1 MPAVLTIAIPTY
13 NRAAKLQAQLE
24 RLAPQLTA
32 AAHCVVYDNASTDGT
47 REVVAKF
54 AAQKIG
60 YVCAPVNGGG
70 GRNFL
75 RCYEECSTEW
85 LWLLSDDDPISA
97 RAVADL
103 LRLIQDCP
111 ADFIH
116 TASPLCPHTAEVVVA
131 EVPSLLRQDTVGAL
145 LWISTGVYRC
155 HAFRPLLRHYAESI
169 SSWGPQMVMVLKL
182 LEEQRGKV
190 LITQTRLIT
199 DSPYEAPR
207 WSTLDFISRFS
218 QLPGYL
224 LVPGDQALLA
234 QLIAD
239 ECYQRMLLVGLRELD
254 TPEKIRR
261 WQRVRRQV
269 GFHLRA
275 FGAQPPL
282 WTVIRK
288 NEWRRAGRRKQSLLV
303 LQQSLLLLVLS
314 VCPTT
319 WFRFVLRRL
328 PKPGW
333 LEELLH
339 PRTNLTLVP
348 EL

>member
-24 RLAPQLTA
+24 RLAPQLTE

-47 REVVAKF
+47 REVVARF

-60 YVCAPVNGGG
+60 YAGAPVNGGA

-75 RCYEECSTEW
+75 RCYEECPTEW

-97 RAVADL
+97 SAVADL

-116 TASPLCPHTAEVVVA
+116 TASPLCPHAAEVVVA
-131 EVPSLLRQDTVGAL
+131 DLPSLLRQATVESL
-145 LWISTGVYRC
+145 LWISTGIYR
-155 HAFRPLLRHYAESI
+155 HAAFRPLLRHYTESI
-169 SSWGPQMVMVLKL
+169 SSWGPQMFLMLKL

-190 LITQTRLIT
+190 LISQTRLIT

-207 WSTLDFISRFS
+207 WSTLEFISRFI

-224 LVPGDQALLA
+224 QAPGNQTLLA
-234 QLIAD
+234 QRISD
-239 ECYQRMLLVGLRELD
+239 ECYHRMLLIGLRELN

-269 GFHLRA
+269 GFQLKA
-275 FGAQPPL
+275 FGVRPPL

-288 NEWRRAGRRKQSLLV
+288 NEWLRAGRRKQSLLV
-303 LQQSLLLLVLS
+303 LQQTLLLLILS
-314 VCPTT
+314 VCPTAG
-319 WFRFVLRRL
+319 FRFVLQRL

-339 PRTNLTLVP
+339 PRTKLTLVP
-348 EL
+348 ER